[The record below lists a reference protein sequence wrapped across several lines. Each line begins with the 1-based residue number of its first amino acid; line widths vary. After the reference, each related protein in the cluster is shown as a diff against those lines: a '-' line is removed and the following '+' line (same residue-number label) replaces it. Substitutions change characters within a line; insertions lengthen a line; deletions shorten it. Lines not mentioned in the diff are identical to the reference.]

1 MTVTSIVVKIVNVA
15 MLAVLLLS
23 AQQTRFGRKDVTT
36 LITFAKSLA
45 QVVTFV
51 NTIVEILEV

>member
-1 MTVTSIVVKIVNVA
+1 MGSSIAGKIVNVA
-15 MLAVLLLS
+15 MLGVLLLS
-23 AQQTRFGRKDVTT
+23 AHQTQFWRQGVMT